1 MTDGEV
7 VKKHRVLV
15 VDENSMFSNGVQL
28 LLVAQKTLEII
39 GTVPVDLSLISAEIE
54 RLHPDVLV
62 LNEKMVSSQSNLI
75 FSLLKNH
82 PTLRVIALNLEGN
95 QINIFDNR
103 QVMVKSFS
111 DLVSAI
117 TQPK

>member
-1 MTDGEV
+1 MTDSEV

-28 LLVAQKTLEII
+28 LLVTQKNLEII
-39 GTVPVDLSLISAEIE
+39 GTVPIDLAVITAEID
-54 RLHPDVLV
+54 RMHPNVV
-62 LNEKMVSSQSNLI
+62 VINEKIVSSQSNLI
-75 FSLLKNH
+75 VTLLKTY
-82 PTLRVIALNLEGN
+82 PTLRIIALNLEGN

-103 QVMVKSFS
+103 QVVVETFD

-117 TQPK
+117 VQPK